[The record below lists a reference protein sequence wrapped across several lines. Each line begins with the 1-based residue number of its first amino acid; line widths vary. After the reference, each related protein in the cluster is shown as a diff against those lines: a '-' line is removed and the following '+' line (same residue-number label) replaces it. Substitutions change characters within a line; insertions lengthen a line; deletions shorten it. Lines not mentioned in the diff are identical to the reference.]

1 MLDRPKYILKKTVSR
16 QTVAFVW
23 FSALLNLVSLF
34 FLGWPV
40 KAARNVPEL
49 GFGSGVGESLGV
61 QTLDLGSFWVCWK
74 AFSIH
79 SPSSNY
85 G

>member
-1 MLDRPKYILKKTVSR
+1 MGNAPVLDHC
-16 QTVAFVW
+16 
-23 FSALLNLVSLF
+23 
-34 FLGWPV
+34 V

>member
-1 MLDRPKYILKKTVSR
+1 
-16 QTVAFVW
+16 
-23 FSALLNLVSLF
+23 
-34 FLGWPV
+34 
-40 KAARNVPEL
+40 
-49 GFGSGVGESLGV
+49 V